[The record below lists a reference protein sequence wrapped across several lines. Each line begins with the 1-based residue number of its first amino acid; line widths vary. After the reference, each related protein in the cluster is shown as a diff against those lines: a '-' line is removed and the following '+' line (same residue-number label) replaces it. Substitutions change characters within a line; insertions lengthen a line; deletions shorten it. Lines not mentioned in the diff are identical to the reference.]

1 MFVVKFKKLL
11 LIVLLSVGFLLTVIC
26 VPTAVKAT
34 SPKPSYTV
42 VVDAGHGGADGG
54 VQGVNTGVY
63 ERELNLSIA
72 YKVKAELE
80 KAQINVVMTRT
91 TSDGALDTMLTQKQ
105 EDMEKR
111 KKIIMDASP
120 DCVVSIHQ
128 NKYTQQSRRGAQAFF
143 WGDSSLAEIEQTY
156 EERMTS
162 YESEQQA
169 AFDTWFDT
177 IKSQLSEDVAASLQN
192 QITALEARVSELEY
206 MVINNDYR
214 VALAVDD
221 TDILVDDLGN
231 TIVADWKYEEV

>member
-11 LIVLLSVGFLLTVIC
+11 LTVLLSVGFLLTVIC

-105 EDMEKR
+105 EDMQKR

-143 WGDSSLAEIEQTY
+143 WGDSSLADVLQSALNENLNKVNTGRTFSALKGDYYILRQTPY
-156 EERMTS
+156 PSALVECG
-162 YESEQQA
+162 
-169 AFDTWFDT
+169 F
-177 IKSQLSEDVAASLQN
+177 LSNPLDEALLVTDEYQNKVAK
-192 QITALEARVSELEY
+192 
-206 MVINNDYR
+206 VI
-214 VALAVDD
+214 
-221 TDILVDDLGN
+221 
-231 TIVADWKYEEV
+231 ADSIISFLMSA

>member
-1 MFVVKFKKLL
+1 MFVVKLKKLL

-143 WGDSSLAEIEQTY
+143 WGDSSLADVL
-156 EERMTS
+156 
-162 YESEQQA
+162 QA
-169 AFDTWFDT
+169 ALNEKLNKENTGRTFSALKGDYYILRQTPYPSALVECGF
-177 IKSQLSEDVAASLQN
+177 LSNPLDEALLVTDEYQNKVAK
-192 QITALEARVSELEY
+192 
-206 MVINNDYR
+206 VI
-214 VALAVDD
+214 
-221 TDILVDDLGN
+221 
-231 TIVADWKYEEV
+231 ADSIISFLMSA

>member
-11 LIVLLSVGFLLTVIC
+11 LIILLSVGFLLTVIC

-42 VVDAGHGGADGG
+42 VVDAGHGGIDGG

-143 WGDSSLAEIEQTY
+143 WGDSSLADVLQSALNENLNKVNTGRTFSALKGDYYILRQTPY
-156 EERMTS
+156 PSALVECG
-162 YESEQQA
+162 
-169 AFDTWFDT
+169 F
-177 IKSQLSEDVAASLQN
+177 LSNPLDEALLVTDEYQNKVAK
-192 QITALEARVSELEY
+192 
-206 MVINNDYR
+206 VI
-214 VALAVDD
+214 
-221 TDILVDDLGN
+221 
-231 TIVADWKYEEV
+231 ADSIISFLMSA

>member
-11 LIVLLSVGFLLTVIC
+11 LTVLLSVGFLLTVIC

-105 EDMEKR
+105 EDMQKR

-128 NKYTQQSRRGAQAFF
+128 NKYTQQSRRGAQTFF
-143 WGDSSLAEIEQTY
+143 WGDSSLADVL
-156 EERMTS
+156 
-162 YESEQQA
+162 QA
-169 AFDTWFDT
+169 ALNENLNKVNTGRTFSALKGDYYILRQTPYPSALVECGF
-177 IKSQLSEDVAASLQN
+177 LSNPLDEALLVTDEYQNKVAK
-192 QITALEARVSELEY
+192 
-206 MVINNDYR
+206 VI
-214 VALAVDD
+214 
-221 TDILVDDLGN
+221 
-231 TIVADWKYEEV
+231 ADSIISFLMSV

>member
-111 KKIIMDASP
+111 KKIIMNASP

-143 WGDSSLAEIEQTY
+143 WGDSSLAEVLQSALNENLNKVNTGRTFSALKGDYYILRQTPY
-156 EERMTS
+156 PSALVECG
-162 YESEQQA
+162 
-169 AFDTWFDT
+169 F
-177 IKSQLSEDVAASLQN
+177 LSNPLDEALLVTDEYQNKVAK
-192 QITALEARVSELEY
+192 
-206 MVINNDYR
+206 VI
-214 VALAVDD
+214 
-221 TDILVDDLGN
+221 
-231 TIVADWKYEEV
+231 ADSIISFLMSA

>member
-26 VPTAVKAT
+26 VPTAIKAT

-105 EDMEKR
+105 EDMQKR

-143 WGDSSLAEIEQTY
+143 WGDSSLADVLQSALNENLNKVNTGRTFSALKGDYYILRQTPY
-156 EERMTS
+156 PSALVECG
-162 YESEQQA
+162 
-169 AFDTWFDT
+169 F
-177 IKSQLSEDVAASLQN
+177 LSNPLDEALLVTDEYQNKVAK
-192 QITALEARVSELEY
+192 
-206 MVINNDYR
+206 VI
-214 VALAVDD
+214 
-221 TDILVDDLGN
+221 
-231 TIVADWKYEEV
+231 ADSIISFLMSA

>member
-105 EDMEKR
+105 EDMQKR

-143 WGDSSLAEIEQTY
+143 WGDSSLADVLQSALNENLNKVNTGRTFSALKGDYYILRQTPY
-156 EERMTS
+156 PSALVECG
-162 YESEQQA
+162 
-169 AFDTWFDT
+169 F
-177 IKSQLSEDVAASLQN
+177 LSNPLDEALLVTDEYQNKVA
-192 QITALEARVSELEY
+192 
-206 MVINNDYR
+206 MVI
-214 VALAVDD
+214 
-221 TDILVDDLGN
+221 
-231 TIVADWKYEEV
+231 ADSIIYFLMSA

>member
-1 MFVVKFKKLL
+1 MFVVKFRKLL
-11 LIVLLSVGFLLTVIC
+11 LIVLLSVAFLLTAIC

-34 SPKPSYTV
+34 SPKPAYTV
-42 VVDAGHGGADGG
+42 VVDAGHGGIDGG

-111 KKIIMDASP
+111 KKIILEASP

-143 WGDSSLAEIEQTY
+143 WGDSTLADVL
-156 EERMTS
+156 
-162 YESEQQA
+162 QA
-169 AFDTWFDT
+169 ALNEKLNKVNTGRTFSALKGDYYILRQTPYPSALVECGF
-177 IKSQLSEDVAASLQN
+177 LSNPLDEALLVTDEYQNKVAK
-192 QITALEARVSELEY
+192 
-206 MVINNDYR
+206 VI
-214 VALAVDD
+214 
-221 TDILVDDLGN
+221 
-231 TIVADWKYEEV
+231 ADSIISFLMSA

>member
-42 VVDAGHGGADGG
+42 VVDAGHGGIDGG

-143 WGDSSLAEIEQTY
+143 WGDSSLADVL
-156 EERMTS
+156 
-162 YESEQQA
+162 QA
-169 AFDTWFDT
+169 ALNEKLNKENTGRTFSALKGDYYILRQTPYPSALVECGF
-177 IKSQLSEDVAASLQN
+177 LSNPLDEALLVTDEYQNKVAK
-192 QITALEARVSELEY
+192 
-206 MVINNDYR
+206 VI
-214 VALAVDD
+214 
-221 TDILVDDLGN
+221 
-231 TIVADWKYEEV
+231 ADSIISFLMSA

>member
-143 WGDSSLAEIEQTY
+143 WGDSSLAEVLQSALNENLNKVNTGRTFSALKGDYYILRQTPY
-156 EERMTS
+156 PSALVECG
-162 YESEQQA
+162 
-169 AFDTWFDT
+169 F
-177 IKSQLSEDVAASLQN
+177 LSNPLDEALLVTDEYQNKVAK
-192 QITALEARVSELEY
+192 
-206 MVINNDYR
+206 VI
-214 VALAVDD
+214 
-221 TDILVDDLGN
+221 
-231 TIVADWKYEEV
+231 ADSIISFLMSA

>member
-42 VVDAGHGGADGG
+42 VVDAGHGGIDGG

-143 WGDSSLAEIEQTY
+143 WGDSSLA
-156 EERMTS
+156 
-162 YESEQQA
+162 
-169 AFDTWFDT
+169 
-177 IKSQLSEDVAASLQN
+177 
-192 QITALEARVSELEY
+192 
-206 MVINNDYR
+206 
-214 VALAVDD
+214 
-221 TDILVDDLGN
+221 DILQSALNENLNKVN
-231 TIVADWKYEEV
+231 TGRTFSALKGDYYILRQTPYPSALVECGFLSNPLDEALLVTDEYQNKVAKVIADSIISFLMSA

>member
-42 VVDAGHGGADGG
+42 VVDAGHGGIDGG

-72 YKVKAELE
+72 YKVKAALE

-105 EDMEKR
+105 EDMQKR

-143 WGDSSLAEIEQTY
+143 WGDSSLADVL
-156 EERMTS
+156 
-162 YESEQQA
+162 QA
-169 AFDTWFDT
+169 ALNEKLNKENTGRTFSALKGDYYILRQTPYPSALVECGF
-177 IKSQLSEDVAASLQN
+177 LSNPLDEALLVTDEYQNKVAK
-192 QITALEARVSELEY
+192 
-206 MVINNDYR
+206 VI
-214 VALAVDD
+214 
-221 TDILVDDLGN
+221 
-231 TIVADWKYEEV
+231 ADSIISFLMSV

>member
-105 EDMEKR
+105 EDMQKR

-143 WGDSSLAEIEQTY
+143 WGDSSLADVLQSALNENLNKVNTGRTFSALKGDYYILRQTPY
-156 EERMTS
+156 PSALVECG
-162 YESEQQA
+162 
-169 AFDTWFDT
+169 F
-177 IKSQLSEDVAASLQN
+177 LSNPLDEALLVTDEYQNKVAK
-192 QITALEARVSELEY
+192 
-206 MVINNDYR
+206 VI
-214 VALAVDD
+214 
-221 TDILVDDLGN
+221 
-231 TIVADWKYEEV
+231 ADSIISFLMSA

>member
-11 LIVLLSVGFLLTVIC
+11 LIILLSVGFLLTVIC

-143 WGDSSLAEIEQTY
+143 WGDSSLADVLQSALNENLNKVNTGRTFSALKGDYYILRQTPY
-156 EERMTS
+156 PSALVECG
-162 YESEQQA
+162 
-169 AFDTWFDT
+169 F
-177 IKSQLSEDVAASLQN
+177 LSNPLDEALLVTDEYQNKVAK
-192 QITALEARVSELEY
+192 
-206 MVINNDYR
+206 VI
-214 VALAVDD
+214 
-221 TDILVDDLGN
+221 
-231 TIVADWKYEEV
+231 ADSIISFLMSA

>member
-143 WGDSSLAEIEQTY
+143 WGDSSLA
-156 EERMTS
+156 
-162 YESEQQA
+162 
-169 AFDTWFDT
+169 
-177 IKSQLSEDVAASLQN
+177 
-192 QITALEARVSELEY
+192 
-206 MVINNDYR
+206 
-214 VALAVDD
+214 
-221 TDILVDDLGN
+221 DILQSALNENLNKVN
-231 TIVADWKYEEV
+231 TGRTFSALKGDYYILRQTPYPSALVECGFLSNPLDEALLVTDEYQNKVAKVIADSIISFLMSA

>member
-1 MFVVKFKKLL
+1 MFVVKLKKLL

-111 KKIIMDASP
+111 KKIIMNASP

-143 WGDSSLAEIEQTY
+143 WGDSSLADVLQSALNENLNKVNTGRTFSALKGDYYILRQTPY
-156 EERMTS
+156 PSALVECG
-162 YESEQQA
+162 
-169 AFDTWFDT
+169 F
-177 IKSQLSEDVAASLQN
+177 LSNPLDEALLVTDEYQNKVAK
-192 QITALEARVSELEY
+192 
-206 MVINNDYR
+206 VI
-214 VALAVDD
+214 
-221 TDILVDDLGN
+221 
-231 TIVADWKYEEV
+231 ADSIISFLMSA

>member
-91 TSDGALDTMLTQKQ
+91 TSDGAFDTMLTQKQ

-143 WGDSSLAEIEQTY
+143 WGDSSLADVLQSALNENLNKVNTGRTFSALKGDYYILRQTPY
-156 EERMTS
+156 PSALVECG
-162 YESEQQA
+162 
-169 AFDTWFDT
+169 F
-177 IKSQLSEDVAASLQN
+177 LSNPLDEALLVTDEYQNKVAK
-192 QITALEARVSELEY
+192 
-206 MVINNDYR
+206 VI
-214 VALAVDD
+214 
-221 TDILVDDLGN
+221 
-231 TIVADWKYEEV
+231 ADSIISFLMSA

>member
-11 LIVLLSVGFLLTVIC
+11 LIILLSVGFLLTVIC

-42 VVDAGHGGADGG
+42 VVDAGHGGIDGG

-143 WGDSSLAEIEQTY
+143 WGDSSLADVLQSALNENLNKVNTGRTFSTLKGDYYILRQTPY
-156 EERMTS
+156 PSALVECG
-162 YESEQQA
+162 
-169 AFDTWFDT
+169 F
-177 IKSQLSEDVAASLQN
+177 LSNPLDEALLVTDEYQNKVAK
-192 QITALEARVSELEY
+192 
-206 MVINNDYR
+206 VI
-214 VALAVDD
+214 
-221 TDILVDDLGN
+221 
-231 TIVADWKYEEV
+231 ADSIISFLMSA

>member
-11 LIVLLSVGFLLTVIC
+11 LTVLLSVGFLLTVIC

-105 EDMEKR
+105 EDMQKR

-143 WGDSSLAEIEQTY
+143 WGDSSLADVL
-156 EERMTS
+156 
-162 YESEQQA
+162 QA
-169 AFDTWFDT
+169 ALNEKLNKENTGRTFSALKGDYYILRQTPYPSALVECGF
-177 IKSQLSEDVAASLQN
+177 LSNPLDEALLVTDEYQNKVAK
-192 QITALEARVSELEY
+192 
-206 MVINNDYR
+206 VI
-214 VALAVDD
+214 
-221 TDILVDDLGN
+221 
-231 TIVADWKYEEV
+231 ADSIISFLMSV

>member
-105 EDMEKR
+105 EDMQKR

-143 WGDSSLAEIEQTY
+143 WGDSSLADVLQSALNENLNKVNTGRTFSALKGDYYILRQTPY
-156 EERMTS
+156 PSALVECG
-162 YESEQQA
+162 
-169 AFDTWFDT
+169 F
-177 IKSQLSEDVAASLQN
+177 LSNPLDEALLVTDEYQNKVAK
-192 QITALEARVSELEY
+192 
-206 MVINNDYR
+206 VI
-214 VALAVDD
+214 
-221 TDILVDDLGN
+221 
-231 TIVADWKYEEV
+231 ADSIISFLMSV

>member
-11 LIVLLSVGFLLTVIC
+11 LTVLLSVGFLLTVIC

-105 EDMEKR
+105 EDMKKR

-143 WGDSSLAEIEQTY
+143 WGDSSLADVLQSALNENLNKVNTGRTFSALKGDYYILRQTPY
-156 EERMTS
+156 PSALVECG
-162 YESEQQA
+162 
-169 AFDTWFDT
+169 F
-177 IKSQLSEDVAASLQN
+177 LSNPLDEALLVTDEYQNKVAK
-192 QITALEARVSELEY
+192 
-206 MVINNDYR
+206 VI
-214 VALAVDD
+214 
-221 TDILVDDLGN
+221 
-231 TIVADWKYEEV
+231 ADSIISFLMSA

>member
-11 LIVLLSVGFLLTVIC
+11 LIVLLSVGFLLTIIC

-143 WGDSSLAEIEQTY
+143 WGDSSLADVLQSALNENLNKVNTGRTFSALKGDYYILRQTPY
-156 EERMTS
+156 PSALVECG
-162 YESEQQA
+162 
-169 AFDTWFDT
+169 F
-177 IKSQLSEDVAASLQN
+177 LSNPLDEALLVTDEYQNKVAK
-192 QITALEARVSELEY
+192 
-206 MVINNDYR
+206 VI
-214 VALAVDD
+214 
-221 TDILVDDLGN
+221 
-231 TIVADWKYEEV
+231 ADSIISFLMSA

>member
-42 VVDAGHGGADGG
+42 VVDAGHGGIDGG

-143 WGDSSLAEIEQTY
+143 WGDSSLADVLQSALNENLNKVNTGRTFSALKGDYYILRQTPY
-156 EERMTS
+156 PSALVECG
-162 YESEQQA
+162 
-169 AFDTWFDT
+169 F
-177 IKSQLSEDVAASLQN
+177 LSNPLDEALLVTDEYQNKVAK
-192 QITALEARVSELEY
+192 
-206 MVINNDYR
+206 VI
-214 VALAVDD
+214 
-221 TDILVDDLGN
+221 
-231 TIVADWKYEEV
+231 ADSIISFLMSA

>member
-105 EDMEKR
+105 EDMQKR

-143 WGDSSLAEIEQTY
+143 WGDSSLADVL
-156 EERMTS
+156 
-162 YESEQQA
+162 QA
-169 AFDTWFDT
+169 ALNEKLNKENTGRTFSALKGDYYILRQTPYPSALVECGF
-177 IKSQLSEDVAASLQN
+177 LSNPLDEALLVTDEYQNKVAK
-192 QITALEARVSELEY
+192 
-206 MVINNDYR
+206 VI
-214 VALAVDD
+214 
-221 TDILVDDLGN
+221 
-231 TIVADWKYEEV
+231 ADSIISFLMSV

>member
-1 MFVVKFKKLL
+1 MFVVKLKKLL

-42 VVDAGHGGADGG
+42 VVDAGHGGIDGG

-72 YKVKAELE
+72 YKVKAALE

-105 EDMEKR
+105 EDMQKR

-143 WGDSSLAEIEQTY
+143 WGDSSLADVL
-156 EERMTS
+156 
-162 YESEQQA
+162 QA
-169 AFDTWFDT
+169 ALNEKLNKENTGRTFSALKGDYYILRQTPYPSALVECGF
-177 IKSQLSEDVAASLQN
+177 LSNPLDEALLVTDEYQNKVAK
-192 QITALEARVSELEY
+192 
-206 MVINNDYR
+206 VI
-214 VALAVDD
+214 
-221 TDILVDDLGN
+221 
-231 TIVADWKYEEV
+231 ADSIISFLMSV

>member
-105 EDMEKR
+105 EDMQKR

-143 WGDSSLAEIEQTY
+143 WGNSSLADVL
-156 EERMTS
+156 
-162 YESEQQA
+162 QA
-169 AFDTWFDT
+169 ALNEKLNKENTGRTFSALKGDYYILRQTPYPSALVECGF
-177 IKSQLSEDVAASLQN
+177 LSNPLDEALLVTDEYQNKVAK
-192 QITALEARVSELEY
+192 
-206 MVINNDYR
+206 VI
-214 VALAVDD
+214 
-221 TDILVDDLGN
+221 
-231 TIVADWKYEEV
+231 ADSIISFLMSV

>member
-143 WGDSSLAEIEQTY
+143 WGDSSLADVL
-156 EERMTS
+156 
-162 YESEQQA
+162 QA
-169 AFDTWFDT
+169 ALNEKLNKENTGRTFSALKGDYYILRQTPYPSALVECGF
-177 IKSQLSEDVAASLQN
+177 LSNPLDEALLVTDEYQNKVAK
-192 QITALEARVSELEY
+192 
-206 MVINNDYR
+206 VI
-214 VALAVDD
+214 
-221 TDILVDDLGN
+221 
-231 TIVADWKYEEV
+231 ADSIISFLMSA

>member
-11 LIVLLSVGFLLTVIC
+11 LIVLLTVGFLLTVIC

-143 WGDSSLAEIEQTY
+143 WGDSSLADVLQSALNENLNKVNTGRTFSALKGDYYILRQTPY
-156 EERMTS
+156 PSALVECG
-162 YESEQQA
+162 
-169 AFDTWFDT
+169 F
-177 IKSQLSEDVAASLQN
+177 LSNPLDEALLVTDEYQNKVAK
-192 QITALEARVSELEY
+192 
-206 MVINNDYR
+206 VI
-214 VALAVDD
+214 
-221 TDILVDDLGN
+221 
-231 TIVADWKYEEV
+231 ADSIISFLMSA

>member
-105 EDMEKR
+105 EDMQKR
-111 KKIIMDASP
+111 KKIIMDTSP

-143 WGDSSLAEIEQTY
+143 WGDSSLADVLQSALNEKLNKENTGRTFSALKGDYYILRQTPY
-156 EERMTS
+156 PSALVECG
-162 YESEQQA
+162 
-169 AFDTWFDT
+169 F
-177 IKSQLSEDVAASLQN
+177 LSNPLDEALLVTDEYQNKVAK
-192 QITALEARVSELEY
+192 
-206 MVINNDYR
+206 VI
-214 VALAVDD
+214 
-221 TDILVDDLGN
+221 
-231 TIVADWKYEEV
+231 ADSIISFLMSV

>member
-1 MFVVKFKKLL
+1 MIVVKFKKLL
-11 LIVLLSVGFLLTVIC
+11 LIILLSVGFLLTVIC

-143 WGDSSLAEIEQTY
+143 WGDSTLADVL
-156 EERMTS
+156 
-162 YESEQQA
+162 QA
-169 AFDTWFDT
+169 ALNEKLNKENTGRTFSALKGDYYILRQTPYPSALVECGF
-177 IKSQLSEDVAASLQN
+177 LSNPLDEALLVTDEYQNKVAK
-192 QITALEARVSELEY
+192 
-206 MVINNDYR
+206 VI
-214 VALAVDD
+214 
-221 TDILVDDLGN
+221 
-231 TIVADWKYEEV
+231 ADSIISFLMSA

>member
-143 WGDSSLAEIEQTY
+143 WGDSSLADVLQSALNENLNKVNTGRTFSALKGDYYILRQTPY
-156 EERMTS
+156 PSVLVECG
-162 YESEQQA
+162 
-169 AFDTWFDT
+169 F
-177 IKSQLSEDVAASLQN
+177 LSNPLDEALLVTDEYQNKVAK
-192 QITALEARVSELEY
+192 
-206 MVINNDYR
+206 VI
-214 VALAVDD
+214 
-221 TDILVDDLGN
+221 
-231 TIVADWKYEEV
+231 ADSIISFLMSA

>member
-1 MFVVKFKKLL
+1 MFVVKFRKLL
-11 LIVLLSVGFLLTVIC
+11 LIVLLSVAFLLTVIC

-34 SPKPSYTV
+34 SPKPAYTV
-42 VVDAGHGGADGG
+42 VVDAGHGGIDGG

-111 KKIIMDASP
+111 KKIILEASP

-143 WGDSSLAEIEQTY
+143 WGDSTLADVLQATLNEKLNKENTGRTFSALKGDYYILRQTPY
-156 EERMTS
+156 PSALVECG
-162 YESEQQA
+162 
-169 AFDTWFDT
+169 F
-177 IKSQLSEDVAASLQN
+177 LSNPLDEALLVTDEYQNKVAK
-192 QITALEARVSELEY
+192 
-206 MVINNDYR
+206 VI
-214 VALAVDD
+214 
-221 TDILVDDLGN
+221 
-231 TIVADWKYEEV
+231 ADSIISFLMSA

>member
-143 WGDSSLAEIEQTY
+143 WGDSSLADVLQSALNENLNKVNTGRTFSALKGDYYILRQTPY
-156 EERMTS
+156 PSALVECG
-162 YESEQQA
+162 
-169 AFDTWFDT
+169 F
-177 IKSQLSEDVAASLQN
+177 LSNPLDEALLVTDEYQNKVAK
-192 QITALEARVSELEY
+192 
-206 MVINNDYR
+206 VI
-214 VALAVDD
+214 
-221 TDILVDDLGN
+221 
-231 TIVADWKYEEV
+231 ADSIISFLMSV

>member
-11 LIVLLSVGFLLTVIC
+11 LTVLLSVGFLLTVIC

-105 EDMEKR
+105 EDMQKR

-143 WGDSSLAEIEQTY
+143 WGDSSLADVLQSALNENLNKVNTGRTFSALKGDYYILRQTPY
-156 EERMTS
+156 PSALVECG
-162 YESEQQA
+162 
-169 AFDTWFDT
+169 F
-177 IKSQLSEDVAASLQN
+177 LSNPLDEALLVTDEYQNKVAK
-192 QITALEARVSELEY
+192 
-206 MVINNDYR
+206 VI
-214 VALAVDD
+214 
-221 TDILVDDLGN
+221 
-231 TIVADWKYEEV
+231 ADSIISFLMSV

>member
-42 VVDAGHGGADGG
+42 VVDAGHGGIDGG
-54 VQGVNTGVY
+54 VQGVHTGVY

-105 EDMEKR
+105 EDMQKR

-143 WGDSSLAEIEQTY
+143 WGDSSLADVL
-156 EERMTS
+156 
-162 YESEQQA
+162 QA
-169 AFDTWFDT
+169 ALNEKLNKENTGRTFSALKGDYYILRQTPYPSALVECGF
-177 IKSQLSEDVAASLQN
+177 LSNPLDEALLVTDEYQNKVAK
-192 QITALEARVSELEY
+192 
-206 MVINNDYR
+206 VI
-214 VALAVDD
+214 
-221 TDILVDDLGN
+221 
-231 TIVADWKYEEV
+231 ADSIISFLMSV

>member
-1 MFVVKFKKLL
+1 MFVVKLKKLL

-143 WGDSSLAEIEQTY
+143 WGDSSLAYVLQSALNENLNKVNTGRTFSALKGDYYILRQTPY
-156 EERMTS
+156 PSALVECG
-162 YESEQQA
+162 
-169 AFDTWFDT
+169 F
-177 IKSQLSEDVAASLQN
+177 LSNPLDEALLVTDEYQNKVAK
-192 QITALEARVSELEY
+192 
-206 MVINNDYR
+206 VI
-214 VALAVDD
+214 
-221 TDILVDDLGN
+221 
-231 TIVADWKYEEV
+231 ADSIISFLMSA

>member
-143 WGDSSLAEIEQTY
+143 WGDSSLADVLQSALNENLNKVNTGRTFSALKGDYYILRQTPY
-156 EERMTS
+156 PSALVECG
-162 YESEQQA
+162 
-169 AFDTWFDT
+169 F
-177 IKSQLSEDVAASLQN
+177 LSNPLDEALLVTDEYQNKVAK
-192 QITALEARVSELEY
+192 
-206 MVINNDYR
+206 VI
-214 VALAVDD
+214 
-221 TDILVDDLGN
+221 
-231 TIVADWKYEEV
+231 ADSIISFLMSA

>member
-80 KAQINVVMTRT
+80 KARINVVMTRT

-143 WGDSSLAEIEQTY
+143 WGDSSLADVLQSALNENLNKVNTGRTFSALKGDYYILRQTPY
-156 EERMTS
+156 PSALVECG
-162 YESEQQA
+162 
-169 AFDTWFDT
+169 F
-177 IKSQLSEDVAASLQN
+177 LSNPLDEALLVTDEYQNKVAK
-192 QITALEARVSELEY
+192 
-206 MVINNDYR
+206 VI
-214 VALAVDD
+214 
-221 TDILVDDLGN
+221 
-231 TIVADWKYEEV
+231 ADSIISFLMSV

>member
-105 EDMEKR
+105 EDMQKR

-143 WGDSSLAEIEQTY
+143 WGDSSLADVL
-156 EERMTS
+156 
-162 YESEQQA
+162 QA
-169 AFDTWFDT
+169 ALNEKLNKENTGRTFSALKGDYYILRQTPYPSALVECGF
-177 IKSQLSEDVAASLQN
+177 LSNPLDEALLVTDEYQNKVAK
-192 QITALEARVSELEY
+192 
-206 MVINNDYR
+206 VI
-214 VALAVDD
+214 
-221 TDILVDDLGN
+221 
-231 TIVADWKYEEV
+231 ADSIISFLMSA